1 MPKKK
6 LTDRTLQALPS
17 AGPGKRYTVW
27 DTETPA
33 LAVRVTDRGTRT
45 FVVMRRRPGHK
56 NPDRVKLGTYPDM
69 SLKEAREKA
78 DEARKDLKRGVHP
91 KEREEQRLREA
102 ARKRK
107 DTFSS
112 VAEEFLR
119 RHVSKLR
126 TAREVE
132 VALRRDLVKRW
143 AARPITDITR
153 GDVVEMLEEIMDRG
167 DGKRRG
173 QVSYAA
179 HHALSYARKLFNWA
193 IAREMYGLEASPCDR
208 ISAKDLIGA
217 KAKRKRVLS
226 DDELRVVWRAATGL
240 GYPLGPFVRLLIV
253 TGQRLRECSDTC
265 WSEFNLGDAP
275 LWTIGA
281 ARMKGDA
288 AHEIPI
294 APLAVELLQ
303 GLPKFRGG
311 PYVFTS
317 TAGKK
322 PVNGFSKMKARLD
335 RAIAEANGGEPIDGF
350 TFHDIR
356 RTMRTR
362 LSALPIPDEVREL
375 MIAHARPGLH
385 QVYDLH
391 RFHDEKRRGFEL
403 WARRLIEIV
412 EPPPANVVALRGTA

>member
-6 LTDRTLQALPS
+6 LTDRTLQALPP

-56 NPDRVKLGTYPDM
+56 NPDRVKLGTYPDT

-102 ARKRK
+102 VRKRK
-107 DTFSS
+107 DTFAS

-132 VALRRDLVKRW
+132 VAVRRDLVKRW

-153 GDVVEMLEEIMDRG
+153 GDVVEMLEEIIDRG
-167 DGKRRG
+167 DGNRRG

-193 IAREMYGLEASPCDR
+193 IAREMYGLEANPCDR
-208 ISAKDLIGA
+208 ISAKDVIGA
-217 KAKRKRVLS
+217 KAKRKRVLN
-226 DDELRVVWRAATGL
+226 DGELRALWRASTGL

-253 TGQRLRECSDTC
+253 TGQRLREVSDAS
-265 WSEFNLGDAP
+265 WPEFNLGAAP
-275 LWTIGA
+275 LWTIDA

-288 AHEIPI
+288 AHEIPL
-294 APLAVELLQ
+294 APLAVEVLQ
-303 GLPKFRGG
+303 DLPRFRGG

-317 TAGKK
+317 TAGEK

-335 RAIAEANGGEPIDGF
+335 RAIAEANGGKPIDAF

-403 WARRLIEIV
+403 WAQRLIEIV
-412 EPPPANVVALRGTA
+412 EPPPAATIIPLRA